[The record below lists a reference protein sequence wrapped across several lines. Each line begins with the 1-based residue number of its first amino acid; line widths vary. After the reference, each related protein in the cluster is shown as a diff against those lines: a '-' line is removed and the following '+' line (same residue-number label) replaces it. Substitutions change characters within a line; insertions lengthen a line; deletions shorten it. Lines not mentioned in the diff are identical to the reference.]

1 MIKYEDMPES
11 AQKAYRITNM
21 ARKVVLFIGWIL
33 IIWMAVICI
42 YNAIMQLGVTDGILT
57 VGIMVPFYFLIHGW
71 FHFEFLHRYL
81 SARFGIISI
90 LLMMIILAI
99 CNVFLVLFTIVD
111 TILIFLKKPL
121 IYPFEN
127 KYFL

>member
-99 CNVFLVLFTIVD
+99 CNVFLVY
-111 TILIFLKKPL
+111 KKR
-121 IYPFEN
+121 ISVEIHN
-127 KYFL
+127 